1 MSDFTLKDKCEACA
15 VITAAIKELGR
26 TDTPYSFGVV
36 GDRAAGGQIVCFDL
50 PRDSPLQFNVT
61 TGDVSGQ
68 QQLID
73 KIKSAIVERAGIE

>member
-1 MSDFTLKDKCEACA
+1 MSDFWLKDKSAALE

-26 TDTPYSFGVV
+26 ADTPYSFGVV
-36 GDRAAGGQIVCFDL
+36 DDQAAGGQIVFFDL
-50 PRDSPLQFNVT
+50 PRVSPLQFNVT

-73 KIKSAIVERAGIE
+73 KIKAAIVERLGIE